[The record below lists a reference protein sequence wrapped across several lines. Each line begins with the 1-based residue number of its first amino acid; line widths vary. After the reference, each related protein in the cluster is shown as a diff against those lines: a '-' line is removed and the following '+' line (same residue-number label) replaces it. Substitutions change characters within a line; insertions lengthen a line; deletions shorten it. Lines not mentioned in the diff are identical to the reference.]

1 MKSLTKLV
9 LRKSVIVVLACVCG
23 VTAVY
28 FGGQKAEEAVQTL
41 ATRPPYEPPTIVLDA
56 GHGGMDGGCTSVNGV
71 SEKGINLEIL
81 LHLRAMLQME
91 GYTVVVTRDTDRSI
105 HEEGIEGIANQKSS
119 DMDHRLALF
128 NEYDPAVCVSIH
140 QNQFTDA
147 AYSGAQMF
155 YSNTNRDNST
165 LAQALQDAFVAQLQP
180 ENKRE
185 IKQCGKELFLCY
197 FSENP
202 TVMAECGFLSN
213 PEEAALLESTEYQQK
228 VAFTLF
234 DGLNQYL
241 AEKQRKAG

>member
-128 NEYDPAVCVSIH
+128 NGTTQRSVFLFTRINSRMLLTVEHRCSIPTPIG
-140 QNQFTDA
+140 N
-147 AYSGAQMF
+147 
-155 YSNTNRDNST
+155 NST